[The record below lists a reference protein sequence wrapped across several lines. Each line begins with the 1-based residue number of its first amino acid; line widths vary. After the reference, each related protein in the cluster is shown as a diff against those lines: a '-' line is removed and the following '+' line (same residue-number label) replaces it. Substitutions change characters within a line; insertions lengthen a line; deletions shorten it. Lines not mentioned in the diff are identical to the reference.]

1 MVTGRVSQRGQAMFV
16 AVAQQ
21 QSDDVGQRGHHGGEH
36 RDAGPQPVSGG
47 DHQPGAEADE
57 HQRRFDK
64 RPDFPRRAEPEAD
77 YRCGG
82 HHAEHTDQSEILK
95 AYPDGGDRGSVGR
108 TGGQEVSGERVGDR
122 RCGELAQRHGG
133 RYPTPHPY
141 RGGRWLVRHAG
152 IIGVVV

>member
-64 RPDFPRRAEPEAD
+64 RRFPTPRRARTGLSLRRSPRRAHRPVPD
-77 YRCGG
+77 
-82 HHAEHTDQSEILK
+82 AEGI
-95 AYPDGGDRGSVGR
+95 PGRGDRGFVGR

>member
-1 MVTGRVSQRGQAMFV
+1 MAANTATLAHNQFRVATTSQALKPMNT
-16 AVAQQ
+16 
-21 QSDDVGQRGHHGGEH
+21 SD
-36 RDAGPQPVSGG
+36 ASTS
-47 DHQPGAEADE
+47 A
-57 HQRRFDK
+57 
-64 RPDFPRRAEPEAD
+64 DFPRRAEPEPD

-95 AYPDGGDRGSVGR
+95 AYPDGGDRGSVVR

-141 RGGRWLVRHAG
+141 RGGRWLVCHAG

>member
-36 RDAGPQPVSGG
+36 RDVGPQPVSGG

-64 RPDFPRRAEPEAD
+64 RPISHAAPSPNRTIAAAVTTQSTQISPR
-77 YRCGG
+77 Y
-82 HHAEHTDQSEILK
+82 
-95 AYPDGGDRGSVGR
+95 
-108 TGGQEVSGERVGDR
+108 
-122 RCGELAQRHGG
+122 
-133 RYPTPHPY
+133 
-141 RGGRWLVRHAG
+141 
-152 IIGVVV
+152 

>member
-21 QSDDVGQRGHHGGEH
+21 QSDDVGQHGHHGGEH

-64 RPDFPRRAEPEAD
+64 RPDFPRRAEPEPD

-82 HHAEHTDQSEILK
+82 HHTEHTDQSQILK
-95 AYPDGGDRGSVGR
+95 AYPDGVIVGSLVAPEDRKSPANASAILGAAM
-108 TGGQEVSGERVGDR
+108 
-122 RCGELAQRHGG
+122 AQRHGG

-152 IIGVVV
+152 NIGVVV